1 MKILTLGGSSFSGR
15 AFIAEA
21 RRAGH
26 QVEDLSHPNWDMN
39 TNLPARAVEMVL
51 SGCVN
56 VVNFIALN
64 VVAASWDK
72 APEYYRT
79 NVVGVA
85 RLADA
90 LLATRLVEK
99 FLQISTPEVYGA
111 TGTRLKEGAA
121 FNPSTP
127 YALSRAT
134 ADMHLMLLHQQHRFP
149 VMFTRTVNVYGPG
162 QQPYRIIPRT
172 IGCIIKGERLPL
184 EGGGISTR
192 SFIHIEDAAGAYLRI
207 LESGNIGEGYHI
219 ATERQVSI
227 RDLVALI
234 CERMGASLN
243 DVVQIAPERRGKD
256 MNYQL
261 DDSKIRRALGWS
273 DRIALEDGVQQVINA
288 FLHAEVA

>member
-1 MKILTLGGSSFSGR
+1 
-15 AFIAEA
+15 
-21 RRAGH
+21 
-26 QVEDLSHPNWDMN
+26 
-39 TNLPARAVEMVL
+39 MVL
-51 SGCVN
+51 LGYVN

-64 VVAASWDK
+64 IVAASWDR
-72 APEYYRT
+72 APEYYQT
-79 NVVGVA
+79 NVVGIA

-90 LLATRLVEK
+90 LMATRLVNK

-111 TGTRLKEGAA
+111 TGTRLREGAP

-134 ADMHLMLLHQQHRFP
+134 ADMHLNLLHQQHRFP

-172 IGCIIKGERLPL
+172 ISCILGGERLPL
-184 EGGGISTR
+184 EGGGVSTR
-192 SFIHIEDAAGAYLRI
+192 SFIHIQDAAGAYLRI

-234 CERMGASLN
+234 CEQMGSRLN
-243 DVVQIAPERRGKD
+243 DVVQIVPDRKGKD
-256 MNYQL
+256 MNYHL
-261 DDSKIRRALGWS
+261 DDSKIRRELGWL
-273 DRIALEDGVQQVINA
+273 DRIPLEDGIAQVISTHR
-288 FLHAEVA
+288 HAEIA